1 MQAITAQVGEM
12 MEIGYC
18 GVCGGNPAGCEHK
31 HVVLPP
37 AYPEGSEAGMARWK
51 VKGGTLNQHN
61 NVRRYQH
68 HDEWEIGGNKHLS
81 LIDIGGSMVADGMGL
96 DTSPIWTEDSEGR
109 LQVLLAEEA
118 AVSTGTAVRKGTMET
133 RKTPR
138 KVKQAY
144 HQKTR
149 GITKEVNP

>member
-1 MQAITAQVGEM
+1 
-12 MEIGYC
+12 MEVGYC
-18 GVCGGNPAGCEHK
+18 GVCGGDPAGCEHK

-37 AYPEGSEAGMARWK
+37 AYPEGSEQGMARWT
-51 VKGGTLNQHN
+51 VKGNTVNQHGN
-61 NVRRYQH
+61 TRRYQS
-68 HDEWEIGGNKHLS
+68 HDEWGVGGVKHTTL
-81 LIDIGGSMVADGMGL
+81 LDFGGSLVADNLGL
-96 DTSPIWTEDSEGR
+96 DETPIWTEDSEGR

-149 GITKEVNP
+149 GITAEVNNEN